1 MNVIFICLAAIVLV
15 IAIGAKTKTN
25 IGLWAIGAAYLI
37 GVFILKL
44 KPADIITAFPTK
56 IFLMLFSV
64 TLFYGFAI
72 LNGALEK
79 LAQKVVYF
87 ARNIPWSIPIVLF
100 LLSFLMAAIGAGDGA
115 TVMMIPI
122 GLSIAKVTGMS
133 NYLAAVSCV
142 AGISMGGFSPIST
155 AGIFLR
161 DMAERVGKHGPDVV
175 DVFGNHAFFQVS
187 ALYTFVFIVAYI
199 VFKGYKLSV
208 PSLEKPGA
216 FDKKQ
221 KVNLVII
228 GLFVLVMV
236 LVPVLKTLMPKAPT
250 IKMLSAGLNL
260 TFVAFIASV
269 FAVVF
274 KVGDEK
280 KAFQRVPLASLFT
293 LTGMGTLIGIVSK
306 SGAIEMVSK
315 YLSGSVPPGL
325 VGVMMAL
332 IAGIMSLFVS
342 GFVVNT
348 TFFALVPALALGS
361 GFNPGFLYA
370 AVAVGAMA
378 TAVSPFSGSG
388 GLVVASV
395 DDEEHRKKIFN
406 FLLVWPFVNLTIYLL
421 MVAVGVY

>member
-1 MNVIFICLAAIVLV
+1 MSAIILCLVAIVLV
-15 IAIGAKTKTN
+15 IVIGAKTKTN
-25 IGLWAIGAAYLI
+25 IGLWAISAAYLI
-37 GVFILKL
+37 GVFVLKL
-44 KPADIITAFPTK
+44 KPADIITAFPSK

-79 LAQKVVYF
+79 TAQKVVYV

-122 GLSIAKVTGMS
+122 GLSIAKVTGMN
-133 NYLAAVSCV
+133 NYLAAVSV
-142 AGISMGGFSPIST
+142 VSGISMGGFSPIST

-161 DMAERVGKHGPDVV
+161 DMADRVGKHGPDVV
-175 DVFGNHAFFQVS
+175 NQYGNHAFFQVS
-187 ALYTFVFIVAYI
+187 LLFTFVFLVAYI
-199 VFKGYKLSV
+199 AFKGYKLTIPNLV
-208 PSLEKPGA
+208 KPGA
-216 FDKKQ
+216 YDNKQ
-221 KVNLVII
+221 KINLAVIVV
-228 GLFVLVMV
+228 FVLVMV
-236 LVPVLKTLMPKAPT
+236 LVPILRTLMPKVPAVK
-250 IKMLSAGLNL
+250 ILSGGLNL
-260 TFVAFIASV
+260 TFVAFIATI
-269 FAVVF
+269 FLVVF

-293 LTGMGTLIGIVSK
+293 LCGMGTLIGIVSK

-315 YLSGSVPPGL
+315 YLSGSVPAGL

-348 TFFALVPALALGS
+348 TFFALVPALAIGS

-370 AVAVGAMA
+370 AVAVGAMS

-406 FLLVWPFVNLTIYLL
+406 FLLGWPFVNLALYLL
-421 MVAVGVY
+421 MVALKVY